1 MLPTLAT
8 NVNPQTISALT
19 TQIKG
24 LLESAFLS
32 VWVAGEIGSLSVAG
46 SGHVYFNLKDKTALL
61 PAVMW
66 RTVAQRYRYAV
77 KDGLEVVVRG
87 KITVYPPQGKY
98 QLSVEELYQKGVGD
112 QDLALRKLKDKLQ
125 KLGYFAPAR
134 KKPLPALP
142 RRIALVT
149 SPTGAAIRDM
159 LEIITRRWPCAEL
172 WVCGVRVQGS
182 GAAREIADALQ
193 QLNQLARIDVILLG
207 RGGGSSE
214 DLAAFNEEIVANAI
228 FTSKIPVISAVGHEI
243 DVTIADLVADRRAET
258 PSAAAEIAT
267 PDRGEMLSTLLSRRQ
282 RMHDLLMGKYLAHKH
297 LLHSLVKRRVFLFP
311 LERLR
316 EQERRI
322 DDWDDRLQRAMQA
335 HLQQERRRL
344 EALTGRL
351 DSLSPLNVLARGY
364 SLTRTVPDKKVVRS
378 IGQAVVGA
386 TVEIVLADGSLQAEV
401 QAKEVS
407 AARKAGGEE

>member
-1 MLPTLAT
+1 
-8 NVNPQTISALT
+8 VNPQTISALT

-32 VWVAGEIGSLSVAG
+32 VWVGGEIGSLSVAG

-112 QDLALRKLKDKLQ
+112 QDLALRKLKDKLH

-134 KKPLPALP
+134 KKQLPALP

-182 GAAREIADALQ
+182 GAAQEIADKLQ
-193 QLNQLARIDVILLG
+193 QLNQLAGIDVILLG

-214 DLAAFNEEIVANAI
+214 DLAAFNEEIVADSI
-228 FTSKIPVISAVGHEI
+228 FASKIPVISAVGHEI

-267 PDRGEMLSTLLSRRQ
+267 PNRVEMLLTLRTRRQ
-282 RMHDLLMGKYLAHKH
+282 RMHDLLMSKYHAHKQ
-297 LLHSLVKRRVFLFP
+297 LLQSLLQRRVFLFP
-311 LERLR
+311 FERLR

-322 DDWDDRLQRAMQA
+322 DDWDHRLQRTMQA
-335 HLQQERRRL
+335 HLQQARRRL
-344 EALTGRL
+344 EALNGRL
-351 DSLSPLNVLARGY
+351 ESLSPLNVLARGY
-364 SLTRTVPDKKVVRS
+364 SLTRTVPDRMVVRS
-378 IGQAVVGA
+378 IDQAVVGA

-401 QAKEVS
+401 QAKEVG
-407 AARKAGGEE
+407 AARKADGEE